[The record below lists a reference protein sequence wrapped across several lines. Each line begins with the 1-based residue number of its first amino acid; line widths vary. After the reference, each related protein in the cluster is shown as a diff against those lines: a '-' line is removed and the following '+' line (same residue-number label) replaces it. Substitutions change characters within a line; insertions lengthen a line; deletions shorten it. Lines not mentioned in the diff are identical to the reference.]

1 MCPCAPPRI
10 RRTCCTASTAKR
22 QVLETTQ
29 KTPSYAYSRGLEC
42 DVWTLKRCGFLLGV
56 VCKHF
61 RGYKRQQ
68 IPRFARNDNLVIN
81 RVAWQI
87 TLAAR

>member
-1 MCPCAPPRI
+1 MP
-10 RRTCCTASTAKR
+10 
-22 QVLETTQ
+22 
-29 KTPSYAYSRGLEC
+29 YFRGL
-42 DVWTLKRCGFLLGV
+42 DVMFEHRKAVDFLLEV

-61 RGYKRQQ
+61 RGYKRLQ

-87 TLAAR
+87 TPAARRPSRLRRLHFAEAR